1 MALAQARQTHC
12 INGHPL
18 IKGNLYVRRDGKR
31 QCKICTRWRARKHQA
46 KLRSE
51 NRAPHEPPEWHRQYR
66 QDVKQGIR
74 IPERRV
80 RVTNPYT
87 FRVLDVLY
95 ADGGW
100 LTVPGLAAILDAKED
115 TIRRTLGRMRGRGWV
130 ESRKVPL
137 ATRSGRR
144 GFDERLEWRAVADL
158 DRFI

>member
-51 NRAPHEPPEWHRQYR
+51 NRAPHESTEWHRQYR

-80 RVTNPYT
+80 RITDPYT
-87 FRVLDVLY
+87 VRILDVLHT
-95 ADGGW
+95 DGGW
-100 LTVPGLAAILDAKED
+100 LSVSAIAMTIAAKED
-115 TIRRTLGRMRGRGWV
+115 TVRRTLGRMRGRGWV
-130 ESRKVPL
+130 ESRYIPL
-137 ATRSGRR
+137 GVTAGRR
-144 GFDERLEWRAVADL
+144 GTEGRLEWRAVADL